1 MCHTADRKRA
11 LIRNKQFFD
20 VFFVEYRVLAFIE
33 LLIAAH
39 EPNGK
44 MLSVLYDCL
53 SSLRSLGENVKVQL
67 L

>member
-1 MCHTADRKRA
+1 M
-11 LIRNKQFFD
+11 
-20 VFFVEYRVLAFIE
+20 EYRVLAFIE